1 LGKTTFVEEK
11 RSGAGNKSEA
21 VISDSQPGSHP
32 TRLQKSVVMKV
43 YLLVYD
49 EDIREKSLLQ
59 FLDSRDEILD
69 WMTILPASVLLV
81 TQHSLRQ
88 LTKILSN

>member
-1 LGKTTFVEEK
+1 
-11 RSGAGNKSEA
+11 
-21 VISDSQPGSHP
+21 
-32 TRLQKSVVMKV
+32 MKV

-88 LTKILSN
+88 LTKILSKKYPDAQFLLTELKTTRTDGMLPEEGWNFINK